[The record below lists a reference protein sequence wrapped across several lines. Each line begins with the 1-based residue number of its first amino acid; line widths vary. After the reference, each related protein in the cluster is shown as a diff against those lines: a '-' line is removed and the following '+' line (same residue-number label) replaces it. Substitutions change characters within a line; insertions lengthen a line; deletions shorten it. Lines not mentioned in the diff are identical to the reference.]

1 MKEKAQVI
9 MLPTDK
15 AENCIVK
22 HRVSGNLY
30 YYDQYFTQVYLKLN
44 DWSSHHLY
52 FVTDD
57 EMKEGDWVL
66 FGDVVMVATSFG
78 DRVIC
83 DEEGNSFMKHDCKKI
98 IATTDPELL
107 NWQCHHKCIGTQLS
121 EGICQCYKKRIAQP
135 SKAFIEKYCKEG
147 GIDKVEVEYQVF
159 PYKTG
164 DIVSKTYRL
173 KVNSHNEITI
183 HPIKDRWTREEVEER
198 CREVFELGASA
209 FQDCLNPHTLEL
221 DHETFK
227 RLKEEA
233 INQNK

>member
-1 MKEKAQVI
+1 MKKKAQVI

-15 AENCIVK
+15 VDDVVMKWRDGKIRN
-22 HRVSGNLY
+22 
-30 YYDQYFTQVYLKLN
+30 
-44 DWSSHHLY
+44 HHLY
-52 FVTDD
+52 IVTDD
-57 EMKEGDWVL
+57 EIKEGDWCYDALTGL
-66 FGDVVMVATSFG
+66 FQYGVTLV
-78 DRVIC
+78 
-83 DEEGNSFMKHDCKKI
+83 ELLKNSKKI
-98 IATTDPELL
+98 IATTDPELTVL
-107 NWQCHHKCIGTQLS
+107 KDVGDEFEVRW
-121 EGICQCYKKRIAQP
+121 EEVRIAQP
-135 SKAFIEKYCKEG
+135 SKDFIEKYCKVG
-147 GIDKVEVEYQVF
+147 GIDEVEVEYQVF

-183 HPIKDRWTREEVEER
+183 HPIKDRWTREEIEEK

-209 FQDCLNPHTLEL
+209 FQDCLNPHTLEF